1 MNKKTAITGIIIS
14 VILNVV
20 FDGLLIGGGLLV
32 LELPKIFDTV
42 LSVAFAL
49 IGISL
54 TLTTIPNL
62 IGGIASFKQ
71 KKGKFD
77 LVFSIITMVIGVTLA
92 IYGIITALIAFGVE
106 GIAVPGFVN
115 IIMTVLRWTICGLV
129 ALYLIVLPI
138 VRICKAEKKMMQFKA
153 ELVKLILGV
162 LIVVLL
168 ICGLLVSVLND
179 LIGISLIVVGALTVI
194 LAIVNLI
201 VGLIGIKKA
210 DKEPA
215 AVAVVIDTDGDGNA
229 DTVVIDTDGDGKA
242 DAVGIDVDGDGKVDV
257 VGVDVDGD
265 GKVDTVVT
273 DNKS

>member
-14 VILNVV
+14 VILNIV
-20 FDGLLIGGGLLV
+20 FGGLLIGGGLLV

-71 KKGKFD
+71 KKGNFD

-92 IYGIITALIAFGVE
+92 IYGVITALIAFGVE
-106 GIAVPGFVN
+106 GVGVPGFVS
-115 IIMTVLRWTICGLV
+115 IIMTVLRWTICGLI

-138 VRICKAEKKMMQFKA
+138 IRICKAEKKMLQFKA
-153 ELVKLILGV
+153 ELIKMILGV

-168 ICGLLVSVLND
+168 ICGLLTSVLND
-179 LIGISLIVVGALTVI
+179 MIGISLIVVGALTVI
-194 LAIVNLI
+194 LAIINLI
-201 VGLIGIKKA
+201 VGLVGISKA
-210 DKEPA
+210 PKQPA
-215 AVAVVIDTDGDGNA
+215 SVAVAIDTDGDGKA
-229 DTVVIDTDGDGKA
+229 DAIVVDTDGDGKA
-242 DAVGIDVDGDGKVDV
+242 DAVGIDVDGDGTVDV
-257 VGVDVDGD
+257 IGVDTDGD
-265 GKVDTVVT
+265 GKVDAVVAK
-273 DNKS
+273 DE

>member
-1 MNKKTAITGIIIS
+1 MNKKAVITNIIVS
-14 VILNVV
+14 VIINLL
-20 FDGLLIGGGLLV
+20 FGGLLIGAGALV
-32 LELPKIFDTV
+32 LAFPQIFQVV

-62 IGGIASFKQ
+62 IGGIVSIKQ

-77 LVFSIITMVIGVTLA
+77 LIFSIVTIVIGVVLA
-92 IYGIITALIAFGVE
+92 IYGIITALINIGVA
-106 GIAVPGFVN
+106 GVGVPGIVGL
-115 IIMTVLRWTICGLV
+115 IMTIIRWVVCGLV

-138 VRICKAEKKMMQFKA
+138 IRIVKAESKMLQFKA

-168 ICGLLVSVLND
+168 VCGLLVNVLND

-201 VGLIGIKKA
+201 VGLIGLKKA
-210 DKEPA
+210 DKNPS
-215 AVAVVIDTDGDGNA
+215 VSVVMDADGDGFA
-229 DTVVIDTDGDGKA
+229 DTVVADVDGDGKA
-242 DAVGIDVDGDGKVDV
+242 DAVGMDLDGDGTVDVLGVDTDGDGKVDQV
-257 VGVDVDGD
+257 VSGD
-265 GKVDTVVT
+265 
-273 DNKS
+273 

>member
-20 FDGLLIGGGLLV
+20 FGGLLIGGGLLV

-42 LSVAFAL
+42 LSIAFAL

-54 TLTTIPNL
+54 VLTTIPNL

-92 IYGIITALIAFGVE
+92 IYGVITALIAFGVE
-106 GIAVPGFVN
+106 GIAVPGVVG
-115 IIMTVLRWTICGLV
+115 IVMTLLRWTICGLI

-138 VRICKAEKKMMQFKA
+138 IRICKAEKKLQQFKA
-153 ELVKLILGV
+153 ELIKMILGV

-168 ICGLLVSVLND
+168 ICGLLASVLND
-179 LIGISLIVVGALTVI
+179 MIGISLIVVGALTVL
-194 LAIVNLI
+194 LAIINLI
-201 VGLIGIKKA
+201 VGLIGVSKASKQPVSVAVAIDTNGDGKA
-210 DKEPA
+210 DT
-215 AVAVVIDTDGDGNA
+215 I
-229 DTVVIDTDGDGKA
+229 VIDTDGDGKA
-242 DAVGIDVDGDGKVDV
+242 DAVGIDVDGDGKIDV

-265 GKVDTVVT
+265 GKVDAVVA
-273 DNKS
+273 DKE

>member
-20 FDGLLIGGGLLV
+20 FGGLLIGGGLLV

-54 TLTTIPNL
+54 VLTTIPNL

-92 IYGIITALIAFGVE
+92 IYGVITALIAFGVE
-106 GIAVPGFVN
+106 GIAVPGVVG
-115 IIMTVLRWTICGLV
+115 IVMTVLRWTICGLI

-138 VRICKAEKKMMQFKA
+138 IRICKAEKKLQQFKA
-153 ELVKLILGV
+153 ELIKMILGV

-168 ICGLLVSVLND
+168 ICGLLASVLND
-179 LIGISLIVVGALTVI
+179 MIGISLIVVGALTVL
-194 LAIVNLI
+194 LAIINLI
-201 VGLIGIKKA
+201 VGLIGVSKA
-210 DKEPA
+210 SKQP
-215 AVAVVIDTDGDGNA
+215 AVAVAIDTDGDGKA
-229 DTVVIDTDGDGKA
+229 DTIVIDTDGDGKA
-242 DAVGIDVDGDGKVDV
+242 DAVGIDVDGDGKIDV

-265 GKVDTVVT
+265 GKVDAVVA
-273 DNKS
+273 DKE